1 MVYRKYGN
9 GRYISYETEAE
20 IEIDLYE
27 LLDDIVALYYSDKD
41 FQREFE
47 KEIERPEKTIEDFIY
62 QAKKIRNN
70 GLLWE
75 RVKHDLKEIVKEDYV
90 AVM

>member
-1 MVYRKYGN
+1 MVYRKYGS

-20 IEIDLYE
+20 IEIDLYDLIE
-27 LLDDIVALYYSDKD
+27 DIVTLYNIDKD
-41 FQREFE
+41 FQRELE
-47 KEIERPEKTIEDFIY
+47 KEIERPEQTIEDFIY

-90 AVM
+90 VVM